1 MDLQHTTGM
10 MAAAIESQDHTTDLV
25 PISQRRGPITLGLL
39 WITMVTGF
47 PSVLAGFDWNKAG
60 LTMNQVLQCA
70 LLSSLIL
77 LAYTIPACFMG
88 ATTGQTYALLSRKLF
103 GRIGSQLVSLNVSWI
118 SVAWYGLTAYF
129 LADSLNGLFHLPID
143 TMWLSVIV
151 AFAMS
156 FNNLFGFTGVAN
168 FAGYLAA
175 PVLMVWIGISFVKAT
190 LTCPTSVF
198 HAQPHQPMS
207 AAMTM
212 VSAFVIGYAAW
223 GNEADYWRYSKPRMS
238 FTVIPLLV
246 SIGIGQIIFPITG
259 FMLGHMTGI
268 TDYATASDFM
278 TRYAFGGISAL
289 SALVLIV
296 TYCALNDANL
306 YAAINGIAN
315 LRHFQRKR
323 LALVLTA
330 IGAVLA
336 AVLSKYSNSLEAVGS
351 LSSIVLPCATVV
363 MMAEWYILDR
373 IRGVRTDFTK
383 VPDFAALPAV
393 QWSSVIA
400 LLIGSTVG
408 IVTAGIIPGL
418 THFRVGVCSLQGW
431 LASLGTY
438 LILRP
443 LELAAQKNRAGAAA
457 APVDA
462 AGSKTTVTADP

>member
-1 MDLQHTTGM
+1 MDIQRSTGA
-10 MAAAIESQDHTTDLV
+10 MAAAIESQDHTTDVV
-25 PISQRRGPITLGLL
+25 PITQRRGPVTLGLL
-39 WITMVTGF
+39 WVTMVTGF
-47 PSVLAGFDWNKAG
+47 PSVLAGFDWCKAG
-60 LTMNQVLQCA
+60 LTMTQVLQCA
-70 LLSSLIL
+70 LISSGIL

-88 ATTGQTYALLSRKLF
+88 STTGQTYALLSRKLF
-103 GRIGSQLVSLNVSWI
+103 GRVGSRLVSLNVSWI

-156 FNNLFGFTGVAN
+156 FNNLFGFSGVAN

-175 PVLMVWIGISFVKAT
+175 PVLILWIGISFVKAMFS
-190 LTCPTSVF
+190 CPAAVF
-198 HAQPHQPMS
+198 HEQPHVQLS
-207 AAMTM
+207 AALTM
-212 VSAFVIGYAAW
+212 VSAFVIGYGAW

-238 FTVIPLLV
+238 FTVVPLAI
-246 SIGIGQIIFPITG
+246 SIVIGQIIFPVTG
-259 FMLGHMTGI
+259 WMLGRMTGI
-268 TDYATASDFM
+268 TNYAAASDFM
-278 TRYAFGGISAL
+278 TRYAFGGVTVL

-315 LRHFQRKR
+315 LRHFQRKK

-336 AVLSKYSNSLEAVGS
+336 AALSKYPNSLEAVGS
-351 LSSIVLPCATVV
+351 LSSTVLPCATVV

-373 IRGVRTDFTK
+373 LRNVRTDFSK
-383 VPDFAALPAV
+383 IPDFTTLPAV

-400 LLIGSTVG
+400 LSVGTTIG
-408 IVTAGIIPGL
+408 ILTAGIIPGL
-418 THFRVGVCSLQGW
+418 GHFHVGVCSLQAW

-443 LELAAQKNRAGAAA
+443 LELAVGKNR
-457 APVDA
+457 PVALVDR
-462 AGSKTTVTADP
+462 ADSFEKETSVVASE